1 MPRKPNPEV
10 EPDESELEIEDA
22 PESSEA
28 KEKDAPFDPWDDGEE
43 EADRRRDPLRSP
55 VA

>member
-1 MPRKPNPEV
+1 MSKPNPEL
-10 EPDESELEIEDA
+10 ELEDEEIIEGEDQ
-22 PESSEA
+22 ESGPR
-28 KEKDAPFDPWDDGEE
+28 DTDTPFDPWGDEEE